1 MQSFASL
8 QTLSTAALS
17 ATLSFIVCGGRSTP
31 FVAGVEAPLRAADV
45 AEALGV
51 RRLADHHDAVVAAPD
66 RRRGVLA
73 VGHVAARERCSIP
86 SRIVVPGIT
95 LVEPPCQVSVQPPAW
110 LPMLSALLP
119 AT

>member
-1 MQSFASL
+1 MFDR
-8 QTLSTAALS
+8 
-17 ATLSFIVCGGRSTP
+17 GRVVVGELHGLGRARHAV
-31 FVAGVEAPLRAADV
+31 VARVVGPLRAADV

-51 RRLADHHDAVVAAPD
+51 RRLADDHDADVASCGIGAEASSLNVTLLRAVAASMPW
-66 RRRGVLA
+66 
-73 VGHVAARERCSIP
+73 
-86 SRIVVPGIT
+86 RIVVPGIT